1 MEIDFEL
8 DKIFEAL
15 DRKKYK
21 KILLQFP
28 DGLKPYSKEIYDKIK
43 EKYKDIEIYI
53 WFGSDFGGC
62 DIPIYLDKYG
72 FDLIIHFGHSK
83 FYKLKLDEQ

>member
-8 DKIFEAL
+8 DKIFETL
-15 DRKKYK
+15 DKKKYK
-21 KILLQFP
+21 KILLQFS
-28 DGLKPYSKEIYDKIK
+28 DGLKPYSKEIYDKIR

-83 FYKLKLDEQ
+83 FYKLNLDE

>member
-8 DKIFEAL
+8 DKIFETL
-15 DRKKYK
+15 DKKKYK

-43 EKYKDIEIYI
+43 ENIKILKYIFGLDQILVDVTYQYI
-53 WFGSDFGGC
+53 
-62 DIPIYLDKYG
+62 
-72 FDLIIHFGHSK
+72 
-83 FYKLKLDEQ
+83 

>member
-8 DKIFEAL
+8 DKIFETL

-28 DGLKPYSKEIYDKIK
+28 DGLKT
-43 EKYKDIEIYI
+43 
-53 WFGSDFGGC
+53 
-62 DIPIYLDKYG
+62 
-72 FDLIIHFGHSK
+72 
-83 FYKLKLDEQ
+83 